1 MSCSRMAKIRPNED
15 PSQIQVNPI
24 SLVCPFCGAKPGYTC
39 ETALGDRLEVVH
51 VARIKA
57 AVERDAAMK
66 AAIRKD

>member
-1 MSCSRMAKIRPNED
+1 MAKIRPTENPAQLEV
-15 PSQIQVNPI
+15 SPI
-24 SLVCPFCGAKPGYTC
+24 SLVCPLCGAKPGCTC

-66 AAIRKD
+66 AAIRKKEAP